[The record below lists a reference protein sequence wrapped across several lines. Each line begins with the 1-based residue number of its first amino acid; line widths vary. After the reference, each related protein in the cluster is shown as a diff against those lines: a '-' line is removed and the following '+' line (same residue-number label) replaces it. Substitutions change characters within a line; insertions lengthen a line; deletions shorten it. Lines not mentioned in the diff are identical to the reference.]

1 VIAAWFMKFGSLTL
15 QTFSDVDDLAD
26 TIVMLQDQGTDM
38 QTYDSWGSFD
48 HAVDTVTGVQL
59 TDAEINAA
67 KERAKAEN
75 AADVAAY
82 VPPAYTH
89 WIYLK
94 DIRGQWHQHGYI
106 TAESRY
112 GVEHYTAQLAGL
124 LADGR
129 AEIRPVTTKEKQR

>member
-59 TDAEINAA
+59 TDAEI
-67 KERAKAEN
+67 
-75 AADVAAY
+75 